1 MHCIIYFNIVA
12 HILLLLKFAE
22 KSLIEN
28 FRDDMMLEMLAYNMR
43 QENDKLFM
51 THSSRFPL
59 LNVVVFHVEYDAA
72 PRISLCNKI
81 TFHKNT

>member
-1 MHCIIYFNIVA
+1 
-12 HILLLLKFAE
+12 
-22 KSLIEN
+22 
-28 FRDDMMLEMLAYNMR
+28 MLEMLAYNMR

-59 LNVVVFHVEYDAA
+59 FNVVVFRVEDDAAA